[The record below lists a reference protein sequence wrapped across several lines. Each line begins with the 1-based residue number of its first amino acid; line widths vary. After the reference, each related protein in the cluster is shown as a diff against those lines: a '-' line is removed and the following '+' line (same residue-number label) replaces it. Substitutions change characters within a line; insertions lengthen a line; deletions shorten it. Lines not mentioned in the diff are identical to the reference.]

1 MNFRKVIKT
10 LAYNDEVFNVGVLL
24 RVLSM
29 LLRGGWIKLR
39 SIKNISFPVFMA
51 SGCRIIGPINKLNLG
66 KMVKIESNV
75 IIQTHSKRGITL
87 SDKVTIG
94 EGTKIRPSS
103 YYGGELGDG
112 LYIGNGSAVGVN
124 SYLGCSGFIY
134 IGDDVIIGP
143 NFTAIAE
150 NHNFEDTR
158 VPIKE
163 QGVKRTPITI
173 SSNVWIGCNVTIL
186 AGVEIGAGSVI
197 AAGAVV
203 TKSLPPG
210 SLAAGIPARVIRDI
224 S

>member
-1 MNFRKVIKT
+1 MSFRKVLKS
-10 LAYNDEVFNVGVLL
+10 LSYNGKSFNVSVLL
-24 RVLSM
+24 RVIFM
-29 LLRGGWIKLR
+29 LLRGGWIKL
-39 SIKNISFPVFMA
+39 IGMKNISFPIFIA
-51 SGCRIIGPINKLNLG
+51 SGCRVIGPIKKLTLG
-66 KMVKIESNV
+66 KMVKIEANV
-75 IIQTHSKRGITL
+75 IIQTYSKRGITL

-103 YYGGELGDG
+103 YYGGELGEG
-112 LYIGNGSAVGVN
+112 LYMGNGSAVGVN

-150 NHNFEDTR
+150 NHNFDNTQ
-158 VPIKE
+158 VAIKE
-163 QGVKRTPITI
+163 QGVKRAPITI
-173 SSNVWIGCNVTIL
+173 SNNVWIGCNVTIL
-186 AGVEIGAGSVI
+186 AGVEIGTGSVI

>member
-1 MNFRKVIKT
+1 MNIRKVLKS
-10 LAYNDEVFNVGVLL
+10 LSYNGEFFNVGVLL
-24 RVLSM
+24 RVLFM
-29 LLRGGWIKLR
+29 LLRGGWIKLIGMK
-39 SIKNISFPVFMA
+39 SISFPIFIA
-51 SGCRIIGPINKLNLG
+51 SGCRIIGPMNKLTLG
-66 KMVKIESNV
+66 KMVKIEGNV
-75 IIQTHSKRGITL
+75 IIQTYSKRGITL

-103 YYGGELGDG
+103 YYGGELGEG
-112 LYIGNGSAVGVN
+112 LYMGNGSAVGVN

-150 NHNFEDTR
+150 NHNFDNTQ
-158 VPIKE
+158 VAIKE
-163 QGVKRTPITI
+163 QGVKRAPITI
-173 SSNVWIGCNVTIL
+173 SNNVWIGCNVTIL

>member
-1 MNFRKVIKT
+1 MNFRKALKS
-10 LAYNDEVFNVGVLL
+10 LSYNDELFNVGILF
-24 RVLSM
+24 RVLFM
-29 LLRGGWIKLR
+29 LLRGGWMKL
-39 SIKNISFPVFMA
+39 IAMKNISFPIFIA
-51 SGCRIIGPINKLNLG
+51 SGCRIIGPINKLTLG
-66 KMVKIESNV
+66 KMVKIEGNV

-87 SDKVTIG
+87 SDRVTIG

-103 YYGGELGDG
+103 YYGGELGEG
-112 LYIGNGSAVGVN
+112 LYMGKGSAVGVR

-150 NHNFEDTR
+150 NHKFGDTQIA
-158 VPIKE
+158 IKE
-163 QGVKRTPITI
+163 QGVERAPITI
-173 SSNVWIGCNVTIL
+173 SNNVWIGCNVTIL
-186 AGVEIGAGSVI
+186 AGVEIGSGSVI

-210 SLAAGIPARVIRDI
+210 SLAAGIPARIIRDI

>member
-1 MNFRKVIKT
+1 MNIRKVLKS
-10 LAYNDEVFNVGVLL
+10 LSYNGELFNVGVLL
-24 RVLSM
+24 RVLFM
-29 LLRGGWIKLR
+29 LLRGGWIKLIGMK
-39 SIKNISFPVFMA
+39 SISFPIFIA
-51 SGCRIIGPINKLNLG
+51 SGCRIIGPMNKLTLG
-66 KMVKIESNV
+66 KMVKIEGNV
-75 IIQTHSKRGITL
+75 IIQTYSERGITL

-103 YYGGELGDG
+103 YYGGELGEG
-112 LYIGNGSAVGVN
+112 LYMGNGSAVGVN

-150 NHNFEDTR
+150 NHNFDNTQ
-158 VPIKE
+158 VAIKE
-163 QGVKRTPITI
+163 QGVKRAPITI
-173 SSNVWIGCNVTIL
+173 SNNVWIGCNVTIL